1 MSCDCGV
8 SSVEGIAISSARSVS
23 TLASCAFKFRL
34 RILSAS
40 FHDNN
45 SVVFSLLSAFQPLLA
60 IYYMSKARTCI
71 RFNSAYQ
78 MRFSALTPLPFYVCL
93 FISLQCQMLFSRT
106 RPFWHNPVW
115 SCRKIL
121 GISELEFCWGF
132 FIRCIFLRLKVTFSC
147 WLLNVCLEVEGWW
160 WWSEFVRSVSL
171 CSRIYSREV

>member
-8 SSVEGIAISSARSVS
+8 SSVERIAISSARSVS

-93 FISLQCQMLFSRT
+93 FSSHFNVKCYFLEQDLFDT
-106 RPFWHNPVW
+106 PQFEVAE
-115 SCRKIL
+115 KF
-121 GISELEFCWGF
+121 SEYQSWNFAEGLSPD
-132 FIRCIFLRLKVTFSC
+132 VFSC
-147 WLLNVCLEVEGWW
+147 V
-160 WWSEFVRSVSL
+160 
-171 CSRIYSREV
+171 